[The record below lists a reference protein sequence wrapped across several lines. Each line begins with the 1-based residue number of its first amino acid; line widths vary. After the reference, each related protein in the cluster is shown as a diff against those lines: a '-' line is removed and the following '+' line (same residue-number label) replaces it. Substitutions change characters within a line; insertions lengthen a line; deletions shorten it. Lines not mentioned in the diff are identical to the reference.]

1 MKYWL
6 MKSEPNAYSFEDLK
20 NEKDKTT
27 HWDGIRNYQA
37 RNFMMKDMSI
47 GDKVLFYHSN
57 CKVPGVVGLATI
69 TSGSYP
75 DHTAWDESSK
85 YYDAKSTP
93 DNPRWH
99 MVDVTFDSDLKREVS
114 LKEIKD
120 TPALSEM
127 KLVQR
132 GQRLSIQPLTQ
143 TEYEMVVKMG
153 METDV

>member
-6 MKSEPNAYSFEDLK
+6 MKSEPEAYSFEDLK
-20 NEKDKTT
+20 NEDDKTT

-37 RNFMMKDMSI
+37 RNFMMKDMEI

-57 CKVPGVVGLATI
+57 CKVPSIVGLAVI
-69 TSGSYP
+69 SSASFP
-75 DHTAWDESSK
+75 DHTAWDPDSK
-85 YYDAKSTP
+85 YFDPKSTP

-99 MVDVTFDSDLKREVS
+99 MVNVTFEKDLQRSVS

-120 TPALSEM
+120 TPELSNM

-143 TEYEMVVKMG
+143 IEYDLVVKMG
-153 METDV
+153 ME